1 MDKTFARDQILKN
14 LNLKPTQD
22 QFRFIKQFAEFLTE
36 RPERIFVLRGYA
48 GTGKTTL
55 VRSLAKALP
64 ALKMKSLLMAPT
76 GRAAKVLSKYSRRR
90 ASTVH
95 RVIYSL
101 DTAGGAVLTFRL
113 GRNKSKDT
121 LFIVDESSMISGS
134 TQAADQLFS
143 GSNLLD
149 DLIRYV
155 DDGENCSILF
165 IGDVAQLPPVNERVS
180 PALSPKLLSDKYL
193 KRAVMFEMKEVVRQE
208 QESGILFNATQTRHR
223 LLNQELL
230 PQFNADFP
238 DVKAISGVDFQDQ
251 LESCYSQGSIE
262 DSIVICRSN
271 KQANRYNQTIRN
283 RVLYKEEELESG
295 DLLMVVRNNYHWLDA
310 TSQAGFIANGDIVE
324 LLSISKME
332 EKWGFRFAHA
342 EVRMLDYPD
351 QDPISVVLNINALCS
366 DSPAMTRDENDKLY
380 EAIQKRHSDIK
391 DKTIRR
397 MKIKNDPYFQALQ
410 VKFSYAI
417 TCHKAQGGQW
427 KNVFVDQGY
436 LTPEMQGVDLMRWMY
451 TAITRATDSL
461 YLLNF
466 DEQFISDGEES
477 E

>member
-22 QFRFIKQFAEFLTE
+22 QFRFIKHFAEFLAE

-64 ALKMKSLLMAPT
+64 SLKMKSLLMAPT
-76 GRAAKVLSKYSRRR
+76 GRAAKVLSKYSKRR

-101 DTAGGAVLTFRL
+101 DTANGAVLTFRL

-155 DDGENCSILF
+155 DDGDNCSILF

-193 KRAVMFEMKEVVRQE
+193 KRAIMFEMKEVVRQE
-208 QESGILFNATQTRHR
+208 KESGILHNATQTRQR
-223 LLNQELL
+223 LLNKELL
-230 PQFNADFP
+230 PLFEVDHP
-238 DVKAISGVDFQDQ
+238 DVKALSGVDFQDQ
-251 LESCYSQGSIE
+251 LESCYADGSIE

-283 RVLYKEEELESG
+283 RVLYRQEELEPG

-324 LLSISKME
+324 LLSISKLE

-342 EVRMLDYPD
+342 DVRMLDYPD
-351 QDPISVVLNINALCS
+351 QDAISVILNLNALYS
-366 DSPAMTRDENDKLY
+366 DSPALSREENDKIY
-380 EAIQKRHSDIK
+380 EAVQKRHSDIG
-391 DKTIRR
+391 DKVIRR

-466 DEQFISDGEES
+466 DDQFIHHAQAAE
-477 E
+477 